1 MFKAFLK
8 EYWWVI
14 LIRLGAPVLLNFIIF
29 IPAFSPIVGGSSD
42 WLSFYGS
49 YIGLVIASLITL
61 YVLYKQL
68 QHNHEDNEKTRRDNQ
83 AVNEKMTA
91 PIQNIELRTGET
103 VVARGKIRLCK

>member
-1 MFKAFLK
+1 MGL
-8 EYWWVI
+8 VQGIPQRI
-14 LIRLGAPVLLNFIIF
+14 LVGNLNQIGCSRFAEFYYLYTRLLA
-29 IPAFSPIVGGSSD
+29 D

-91 PIQNIELRTGET
+91 PIQNIEQRTEET
-103 VVARGKIRLCK
+103 VVAR

>member
-8 EYWWVI
+8 EYWWAI

-29 IPAFSPIVGGSSD
+29 IVGGSSD

-91 PIQNIELRTGET
+91 SAQNIELRTGET
-103 VVARGKIRLCK
+103 VVAR

>member
-1 MFKAFLK
+1 MA
-8 EYWWVI
+8 V
-14 LIRLGAPVLLNFIIF
+14 VL
-29 IPAFSPIVGGSSD
+29 
-42 WLSFYGS
+42 WK
-49 YIGLVIASLITL
+49 L

-68 QHNHEDNEKTRRDNQ
+68 QHNHEENEKTRRNNQ

>member
-1 MFKAFLK
+1 MRANLKKKWALFKAFFK
-8 EYWWVI
+8 EYWWAI

-61 YVLYKQL
+61 YVLYKNCNTITKITKKL
-68 QHNHEDNEKTRRDNQ
+68 
-83 AVNEKMTA
+83 
-91 PIQNIELRTGET
+91 
-103 VVARGKIRLCK
+103 VAIIKPLMKK

>member
-1 MFKAFLK
+1 LFKAFLK
-8 EYWWVI
+8 EYWWAI

-29 IPAFSPIVGGSSD
+29 IPAFSPIVGGSPD

-68 QHNHEDNEKTRRDNQ
+68 QHNHEDNK
-83 AVNEKMTA
+83 K
-91 PIQNIELRTGET
+91 L
-103 VVARGKIRLCK
+103 VAIIKPLMKK

>member
-8 EYWWVI
+8 EYWWAI

-29 IPAFSPIVGGSSD
+29 IPAFSPIVGGSPD

-83 AVNEKMTA
+83 AVNEKMTSSA
-91 PIQNIELRTGET
+91 QNIELRTGET
-103 VVARGKIRLCK
+103 VVAR

>member
-8 EYWWVI
+8 EYWWAI

-29 IPAFSPIVGGSSD
+29 IPAFSQIVGGSSD
-42 WLSFYGS
+42 WLSFYAR

-68 QHNHEDNEKTRRDNQ
+68 QHNHEDNEKTRRDNK

-91 PIQNIELRTGET
+91 PIQNIEQRTGET
-103 VVARGKIRLCK
+103 VVAR

>member
-1 MFKAFLK
+1 MGL
-8 EYWWVI
+8 VQGVPQRI
-14 LIRLGAPVLLNFIIF
+14 LVGNLNQIGCFIIF

-91 PIQNIELRTGET
+91 SAQNIELRTGET
-103 VVARGKIRLCK
+103 VVAR